1 MSSSTN
7 AVKRESIHLSMTDF
21 CMTAVCMALTC
32 IATMLIQIPI
42 PLGYAHL
49 GDSVILITAY
59 LFGPVVG
66 ALAGGIGSAMAD
78 ILTGYPVWA
87 VPTLLIKTIMPL
99 IACYIFQNKVSR
111 KPVISVRVL
120 VGAVVTLLFMTAGY
134 VFFGGILYGSWALG
148 LASAPGLLLKSVVN
162 LIVFIVVGT
171 GLSKGVKNR

>member
-1 MSSSTN
+1 MDNNMSSSTN

-99 IACYIFQNKVSR
+99 IACTSRSCPGIF
-111 KPVISVRVL
+111 
-120 VGAVVTLLFMTAGY
+120 
-134 VFFGGILYGSWALG
+134 
-148 LASAPGLLLKSVVN
+148 
-162 LIVFIVVGT
+162 
-171 GLSKGVKNR
+171 